1 MTTDD
6 GFVIIDKPSGITS
19 HDVVAQ
25 LRKKFGTKRVG
36 HAGTLDPMAT
46 GVLVIGV
53 NSATKFL
60 QYITE
65 GKKRY
70 LATIRLGQS
79 TTTDDREGDVL
90 ETHDWKNVTDE
101 KIRAVLDSQV
111 GTIMQKPSKVS
122 AIKIAGER
130 AYDLVRQG
138 KEVDIPAREVTI
150 YSLDILAIKRNEFL
164 DIDINVACSAGT
176 YIRSIARDLGA
187 SLGVGGH
194 LVALRRI
201 EVSPFLETDCQSIVD
216 CEIQPLVQS
225 ISKIMPSRSIDL
237 AEKNELSFGRALTKS
252 DFDGPGVAIT
262 NDGRVAAIIE
272 NRDYGAQP
280 LAVFN
285 S

>member
-1 MTTDD
+1 MTTVD

-46 GVLVIGV
+46 GVLVIGI
-53 NSATKFL
+53 NNATKFL
-60 QYITE
+60 QYVTE

-90 ETHDWKNVTDE
+90 ESYDWRLITDDD
-101 KIRAVLDSQV
+101 IRTSLDSQI

-150 YSLDILAIKRNEFL
+150 YSLKILGIKRNDFL
-164 DIDINVACSAGT
+164 DIDIDVTCSAGT
-176 YIRSIARDLGA
+176 YIRSIARDLGD

-194 LVALRRI
+194 LVALRRT
-201 EVSPFLETDCQSIVD
+201 EVSPFVEADSQSIED
-216 CEIQPLVQS
+216 CELQPLVSS
-225 ISKIMPSRSIDL
+225 ISKVMPSRVIDL
-237 AEKNELSFGRALTKS
+237 AERNELSFGRALTKS
-252 DFDGPGVAIT
+252 DFSGPGIAIT
-262 NDGRVAAIIE
+262 PDGEVAAIIE

-280 LAVFN
+280 LTVFN

>member
-1 MTTDD
+1 MTTVD

-19 HDVVAQ
+19 HDVVAR

-46 GVLVIGV
+46 GVLVIGI
-53 NSATKFL
+53 NNATKFL

-79 TTTDDREGDVL
+79 TTTDDREGDIL
-90 ETHDWKNVTDE
+90 KSHDWSSVSDE
-101 KIRAVLDSQV
+101 KIRTFLDSQI

-138 KEVDIPAREVTI
+138 KDVDIPAREVTI
-150 YSLDILAIKRNEFL
+150 YSLDILGISRNEFL
-164 DIDINVACSAGT
+164 DIDIEVACSAGT
-176 YIRSIARDLGA
+176 YIRSIARDLGD

-194 LVALRRI
+194 LVALRRTQ
-201 EVSPFLETDCQSIVD
+201 VAPFLEADSQTIED
-216 CEIQPLVQS
+216 CEIQPLVTS
-225 ISKIMPSRSIDL
+225 ISKVMPIRSIDL
-237 AEKNELSFGRALTKS
+237 AERNELSFGRALTKS
-252 DFDGPGVAIT
+252 EFSGPGIAIT
-262 NDGRVAAIIE
+262 PDG
-272 NRDYGAQP
+272 
-280 LAVFN
+280 
-285 S
+285 

>member
-1 MTTDD
+1 MTTVD

-19 HDVVAQ
+19 HDVVAR
-25 LRKKFGTKRVG
+25 LRKKYGTKRVG

-46 GVLVIGV
+46 GVLVIGI
-53 NSATKFL
+53 NNATKFL

-79 TTTDDREGDVL
+79 TTTDDREGDIL
-90 ETHDWKNVTDE
+90 NSHDWSSVSDE
-101 KIRAVLDSQV
+101 KIRTFLNSQI

-138 KEVDIPAREVTI
+138 KDIDIPAREVTI
-150 YSLDILAIKRNEFL
+150 YSLDVLEIKRNEYL
-164 DIDINVACSAGT
+164 DIDIEVSCSAGT
-176 YIRSIARDLGA
+176 YIRSIARDLGD

-194 LVALRRI
+194 LVALRRT
-201 EVSPFLETDCQSIVD
+201 EVAPFFEAECQTIDD
-216 CEIQPLVQS
+216 CEIQPLVTS
-225 ISKIMPSRSIDL
+225 ISKVMPTRSIDL
-237 AEKNELSFGRALTKS
+237 AERNELSFGRALTKS
-252 DFDGPGVAIT
+252 DFSGPGIAIT
-262 NDGRVAAIIE
+262 PDGEVAAIIE

>member
-1 MTTDD
+1 MTTHD

-46 GVLVIGV
+46 GVLVIGI
-53 NSATKFL
+53 NNATKFL

-70 LATIRLGQS
+70 IATIRLGQS
-79 TTTDDREGDVL
+79 TTTDDREGDVIK
-90 ETHDWKNVTDE
+90 TADWNSVTDE
-101 KIRAVLDSQV
+101 EIKKHLQSQV

-122 AIKIAGER
+122 AIKIDGER

-138 KEVDIPAREVTI
+138 KEVDIPAREVI
-150 YSLDILAIKRNEFL
+150 IHSLEIRAIKRNEFL
-164 DIDINVACSAGT
+164 DIDIDVACSAGT
-176 YIRSIARDLGA
+176 YIRSIARDLGE
-187 SLGVGGH
+187 SLNVGGH
-194 LVALRRI
+194 LVALRRT
-201 EVSPFLETDCQSIVD
+201 EVAPFQEAECQSIEN
-216 CEIQPLVQS
+216 CEIRPLVSS
-225 ISKIMPSRSIDL
+225 ISKVMPLRSIDL

-252 DFDGPGVAIT
+252 DFSGPGIAIT
-262 NDGRVAAIIE
+262 PDGEVAAIIE

-280 LAVFN
+280 LAVFT

>member
-1 MTTDD
+1 MTTND
-6 GFVIIDKPSGITS
+6 GFVVIDKPSGITS
-19 HDVVAQ
+19 HDVVAK

-46 GVLVIGV
+46 GVLVIGI
-53 NSATKFL
+53 NNATKFL

-79 TTTDDREGDVL
+79 TTTDDREGEVI
-90 ETHDWKNVTDE
+90 EERDWKSISDE
-101 KIRAVLDSQV
+101 SIKLFLDSQI
-111 GTIMQKPSKVS
+111 GAIMQKPSKVS

-138 KEVDIPAREVTI
+138 KEVEIPAREVTI
-150 YSLDILAIKRNEFL
+150 FSLTVLAIRRSEFL
-164 DIDINVACSAGT
+164 DIDIDVACSAGT
-176 YIRSIARDLGA
+176 YIRSIARDLGDA
-187 SLGVGGH
+187 LGVGGH
-194 LVALRRI
+194 LVALRRT
-201 EVSPFLETDCQSIVD
+201 EVAPFLEAD
-216 CEIQPLVQS
+216 CESIDECEIRDLASS
-225 ISKIMPSRSIDL
+225 ISKVMPIRSIDL
-237 AEKNELSFGRALTKS
+237 AERNELSFGRALSKS
-252 DFDGPGVAIT
+252 DFSGPGVAIT
-262 NDGRVAAIIE
+262 ASGEVAAIIE

>member
-1 MTTDD
+1 MTTVD

-19 HDVVAQ
+19 HDVVAR

-46 GVLVIGV
+46 GVLVIGI
-53 NSATKFL
+53 NNATKFL

-79 TTTDDREGDVL
+79 TTTDDREGDIL
-90 ETHDWKNVTDE
+90 KSHDWSSVSDE
-101 KIRAVLDSQV
+101 KIRTFLDSQI

-138 KEVDIPAREVTI
+138 KDVDIPAREVTI
-150 YSLDILAIKRNEFL
+150 YSLDVLGISRNEFL
-164 DIDINVACSAGT
+164 DIDIEVACSAGT
-176 YIRSIARDLGA
+176 YIRSIARDLGDA
-187 SLGVGGH
+187 LGVGGH
-194 LVALRRI
+194 LVALRRT
-201 EVSPFLETDCQSIVD
+201 EVAPFLEADSQTIED
-216 CEIQPLVQS
+216 CEIQPLVTS
-225 ISKIMPSRSIDL
+225 ISKVMPIRSIDL
-237 AEKNELSFGRALTKS
+237 AERNELSFGRALTKS
-252 DFDGPGVAIT
+252 EFSGPGIAIT
-262 NDGRVAAIIE
+262 PDGEVAAIIE

>member
-6 GFVIIDKPSGITS
+6 GFVIIDKPSGMTS
-19 HDVVAQ
+19 HDVVAK

-46 GVLVIGV
+46 GVLVMGI
-53 NSATKFL
+53 NNATKFL

-79 TTTDDREGDVL
+79 TTTDDREGEVI
-90 ETHDWKNVTDE
+90 ETHDWSSVSDDE
-101 KIRAVLDSQV
+101 IHTLLHSQV
-111 GTIMQKPSKVS
+111 GVIMQKPSKVS

-150 YSLDILAIKRNEFL
+150 YSLKILHINRNDVL
-164 DIDINVACSAGT
+164 DIDIDVACSAGT
-176 YIRSIARDLGA
+176 YIRSIARDLGE

-194 LVALRRI
+194 LVALRRT
-201 EVSPFLETDCQSIVD
+201 EVSPFLEADCQSIEE
-216 CEIQPLVQS
+216 CEIQPLVTG
-225 ISKIMPSRSIDL
+225 ISKVMPSRLIDL
-237 AEKNELSFGRALTKS
+237 SEKNELTFGRALTKS
-252 DFDGPGVAIT
+252 EFSGPGVAIT
-262 NDGRVAAIIE
+262 PDGEVAAIIE

-280 LAVFN
+280 LAVFVK
-285 S
+285 

>member
-1 MTTDD
+1 MTTRD

-46 GVLVIGV
+46 GVLVIGI
-53 NSATKFL
+53 NNATKFL

-65 GKKRY
+65 GEKRY
-70 LATIRLGQS
+70 IATIRLGQS
-79 TTTDDREGDVL
+79 TTTDDCEGDVIK
-90 ETHDWKNVTDE
+90 TADWNSVTDE
-101 KIRAVLDSQV
+101 EIKKRLLSQV

-122 AIKIAGER
+122 AIKIDGER

-150 YSLDILAIKRNEFL
+150 HYLEIRAIKRNEFL
-164 DIDINVACSAGT
+164 DIDIDVACSAGT
-176 YIRSIARDLGA
+176 YIRSIARDLGE
-187 SLGVGGH
+187 SLNVGGH
-194 LVALRRI
+194 LVALRRT
-201 EVSPFLETDCQSIVD
+201 EVAPFLEAECQSIEN
-216 CEIQPLVQS
+216 CEIRPLVSS
-225 ISKIMPSRSIDL
+225 ISKVMPLRSIDL

-252 DFDGPGVAIT
+252 DFSGPGIAIT
-262 NDGRVAAIIE
+262 PDGEVAAIIE

-280 LAVFN
+280 LAVFT